1 MLTIFLGERGSR
13 LQKSVHTVLG
23 RPNTDDLEF
32 VQLDGVRDG
41 IVELNDACS
50 TISMFGDR
58 RRVYLENAPSVGPRR
73 KQLIAWL
80 TEFMNANNSSC
91 DLAISVYL
99 NLDDRGMITRAKA
112 FEALAQHGATI
123 QRFKPLTSAEAT
135 RYAKSIARD
144 LGVDLSS
151 AAAERLIEL
160 VTTNA
165 DMIESEIAKLAAYR
179 GFSGEIQES
188 DVDIAAAAIGEHS
201 RWDYINAV
209 ADHNA
214 EKALS
219 VLDDMLTMET
229 APALI
234 MSDITTNL
242 RKLAIARKIVADGGN
257 AQDVAHAARVPKF
270 RAQALARRAHFMS
283 DRLVAAMYAEV
294 IRTDIALKSGRTD
307 DKAQLEILTARLA
320 AQPRKSRA

>member
-1 MLTIFLGERGSR
+1 M
-13 LQKSVHTVLG
+13 LG
-23 RPNTDDLEF
+23 RRSMDDLEF
-32 VQLDGVRDG
+32 VQLDGAHGG
-41 IVELNDACS
+41 IVELNNACS

-73 KQLIAWL
+73 KQLIEWL
-80 TEFMNANNSSC
+80 TKFMDVNNSVC

-99 NLDDRGMITRAKA
+99 DLGDRGMSTRAKA
-112 FEALAQHGATI
+112 FEVLAQHGATI
-123 QRFKPLTSAEAT
+123 QRFKPLTAAEASH
-135 RYAKSIARD
+135 YAKSVARD
-144 LGVDLSS
+144 LGVQLSS

-160 VTTNA
+160 VTANA
-165 DMIESEIAKLAAYR
+165 DMIKSEIAKLAAYR
-179 GFSGEIQES
+179 GFSGEIQED

-214 EKALS
+214 DRALS
-219 VLDDMLTMET
+219 ILDDMLAMET

-242 RKLAIARKIVADGGN
+242 RKLAMARQIVADGGN
-257 AQDVAHAARVPKF
+257 ARDIAQATRVPQF
-270 RAQALARRAHFMS
+270 RAQALARRANSMS
-283 DRLVAAMYAEV
+283 DRLIAAMYAEV
-294 IRTDIALKSGRTD
+294 IRTEIALKSGRTD

-320 AQPRKSRA
+320 AEPRRSRS